1 MKSKIATIIR
11 ISNEICKTFN
21 IRFHLTLPFAQEWY
35 PAYERDSMIT
45 AAYIHLSRC
54 LTQTFLDI
62 VLSFCDLIHNQFH
75 IVILE
80 YIATIIALRKSINLF
95 EVNNPNMR

>member
-1 MKSKIATIIR
+1 MILV
-11 ISNEICKTFN
+11 SNEISEKYG
-21 IRFHLTLPFAQEWY
+21 IRFYLTLPFAQEWY

-62 VLSFCDLIHNQFH
+62 VLSFRDLIYNQFP
-75 IVILE
+75 IVKYDMSLT
-80 YIATIIALRKSINLF
+80 YL
-95 EVNNPNMR
+95 

>member
-75 IVILE
+75 IVKYDMSLT
-80 YIATIIALRKSINLF
+80 YLL
-95 EVNNPNMR
+95 VQ

>member
-1 MKSKIATIIR
+1 MKGETINDTTKSKIATIILIR
-11 ISNEICKTFN
+11 NEISNTYD
-21 IRFHLTLPFAQEWY
+21 IRFYLTLPFAQEWY

-62 VLSFCDLIHNQFH
+62 VLSFRDLIYNQFH
-75 IVILE
+75 IVKYDMYLA
-80 YIATIIALRKSINLF
+80 YL
-95 EVNNPNMR
+95 